1 MSGAMGTFVEVVY
14 REINGISV
22 MTFTGEI
29 DETNAEN
36 IFKKVY
42 SLFSGKYIIFN
53 FSGLTYGNS
62 KFLGYVASMYEYIEE
77 KEGMMV
83 ICECQPAIFDTLDM
97 AGILLIIPSAPTV
110 EEALVKIGVSALA

>member
-1 MSGAMGTFVEVVY
+1 
-14 REINGISV
+14 